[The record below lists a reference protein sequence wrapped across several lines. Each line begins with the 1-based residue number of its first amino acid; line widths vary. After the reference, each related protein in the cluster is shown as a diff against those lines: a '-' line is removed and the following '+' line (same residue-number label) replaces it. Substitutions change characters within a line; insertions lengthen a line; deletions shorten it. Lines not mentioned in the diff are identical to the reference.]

1 MKITLKQ
8 KLLKNGMVS
17 LYIEYYKGSTSDSS
31 GKRIHLRDFEYL
43 KIYLYQFP
51 KTTQE
56 KKRE

>member
-31 GKRIHLRDFEYL
+31 GKRIHLRDFE
-43 KIYLYQFP
+43 
-51 KTTQE
+51 
-56 KKRE
+56 